1 MRGEDFEALMFEK
14 KDLDESFLC
23 LGDDGESG
31 SGWNGTIGVGKSES
45 WASSPFI
52 SSLEFEP
59 DNEGEQGV
67 RGLSCWAAPISL

>member
-31 SGWNGTIGVGKSES
+31 SG
-45 WASSPFI
+45 
-52 SSLEFEP
+52 
-59 DNEGEQGV
+59 
-67 RGLSCWAAPISL
+67 